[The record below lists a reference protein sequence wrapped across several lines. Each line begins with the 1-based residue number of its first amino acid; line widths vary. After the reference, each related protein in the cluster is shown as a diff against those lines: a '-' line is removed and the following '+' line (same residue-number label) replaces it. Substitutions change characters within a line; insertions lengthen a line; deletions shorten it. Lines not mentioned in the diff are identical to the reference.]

1 MPELTRTIAAPLA
14 RVRDAIE
21 PALKG
26 EGFGILT
33 EVDIQA
39 TFRAK
44 LGAEH
49 EGHRIL
55 GVCNPVIAKQALDI
69 DRDVALLLPCTITL
83 REVPEGTLVQVLD
96 PALAFTLTSD
106 ATQQELEPHAV
117 EVAGRLSRA
126 LAAIDAGA

>member
-1 MPELTRTIAAPLA
+1 MHALTRTIPAPLA
-14 RVRDAIE
+14 HVREAME
-21 PALKG
+21 PALKS

-55 GVCNPVIAKQALDI
+55 GVCNPMIAKEALDI
-69 DRDVALLLPCTITL
+69 DRDVALLLPCTLTL

-96 PALAFTLTSD
+96 PALAFTLTSE
-106 ATQQELEPHAV
+106 ATQRELAPHAL
-117 EVAGRLSRA
+117 EVAGRLARA
-126 LAAIDAGA
+126 LAAIDVGA